1 VRVATVDRTKEWTVE
16 DYLFTGGNENSLS
29 VNKWRINYSLSPGSL
44 HQRVLRDLFRILDK
58 NVIGKGEVFFAPMDL
73 YINEKNVFQP
83 DLIYLSNK
91 NKNFISERCIEGPPD
106 IIIEIISPSNQ
117 KKKRLSTI
125 WCN

>member
-1 VRVATVDRTKEWTVE
+1 MKTPCQ
-16 DYLFTGGNENSLS
+16 L
-29 VNKWRINYSLSPGSL
+29 INGELIISPSPGSL